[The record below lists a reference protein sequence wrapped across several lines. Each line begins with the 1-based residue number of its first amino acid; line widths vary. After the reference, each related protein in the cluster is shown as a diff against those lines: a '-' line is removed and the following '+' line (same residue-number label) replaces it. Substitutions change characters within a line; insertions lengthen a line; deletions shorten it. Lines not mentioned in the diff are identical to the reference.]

1 MALFR
6 RGTRTASAVAFT
18 EVDVLILKKKAL
30 ERVLDEYPETRRSFE
45 DLAEHRLAHDG
56 DGGGSGALCD
66 GVM

>member
-1 MALFR
+1 M
-6 RGTRTASAVAFT
+6 AFT